1 MENENVYTGDLVKKT
16 AGNLDKGETGVVLA
30 IARAHCGENVYK
42 VIVGD
47 KVKNWYGVFV
57 EKVDVKNVA

>member
-1 MENENVYTGDLVKKT
+1 MDEEFYTGDLVKKT
-16 AGNLDKGETGVVLA
+16 AGNLDKGEIGVVLA

-57 EKVDVKNVA
+57 EKVNTKNAA